1 MTPTEFSSR
10 RVFLASVVSVASAA
24 VATRLLGQSVGQPAA
39 TTRELRDIVVYKDPN
54 CGCCSEWVKHMKAAG
69 FTVKVQD
76 TKEMDTVKRSF
87 GVPKAL
93 ESCHTGRIGKY
104 TIEGHVPAD
113 LIARLVKDQPK
124 GVGLAVPGMPMG
136 SPGMEGS
143 RKDAYQVLLFDT
155 GGNTT
160 VYAKR

>member
-1 MTPTEFSSR
+1 MKPTQTSSR
-10 RVFLASVVSVASAA
+10 RAFLASVVAAAGTA
-24 VATRLLGQSVGQPAA
+24 VATRLSGQSTLQPA
-39 TTRELRDIVVYKDPN
+39 TSPTLRDIVVYKDPN
-54 CGCCSEWVKHMKAAG
+54 CGCCAEWVKHIKAAG
-69 FTVKVQD
+69 FKVNVQD

-124 GVGLAVPGMPMG
+124 AIGLAVPGMPMG

-143 RKDAYQVLLFDT
+143 GKQAYDVLLFD
-155 GGNTT
+155 GVGNTS

>member
-1 MTPTEFSSR
+1 MKPTQTTSR
-10 RVFLASVVSVASAA
+10 RAFLASVAAATGTA
-24 VATRLLGQSVGQPAA
+24 VATRLLGQSIPQSA
-39 TTRELRDIVVYKDPN
+39 TSRNLRDIVVYKDPN
-54 CGCCSEWVKHMKAAG
+54 CGCCAEWVKHIKAAG
-69 FTVKVQD
+69 FKVNVQD

-113 LIARLVKDQPK
+113 LIVRLVNDQPK
-124 GVGLAVPGMPMG
+124 GIGLAVPGMPMG
-136 SPGMEGS
+136 SPGMEGG
-143 RKDAYQVLLFDT
+143 RKDAYQVLLFDNV
-155 GGNTT
+155 GNTT